1 MEYSNAQELSKALS
15 DLKLMGISNIIT
27 HDETIN
33 NTRTTTVKFVYK
45 HMLYKGGQ

>member
-33 NTRTTTVKFVYK
+33 DTRCTTVKFVYK
-45 HMLYKGGQ
+45 EEK

>member
-27 HDETIN
+27 HDEVIN
-33 NTRTTTVKFVYK
+33 NENWTTVKFVYEEEK
-45 HMLYKGGQ
+45 